1 MYDADGPVNFSPV
14 VVLSRLALAAG
25 VCTIAAG
32 IRKSGSRKSWLI
44 VLNGLALSAYGLIPL
59 FWKGPLSFLLFARLL
74 VVMAISIGIFE
85 LVTARA
91 LWHRHRVAGRR
102 VCRPG
107 RSGVVWFC
115 RGVSGFGAGLAAT
128 GTQGFSPIRFSLA
141 GPLLWLHRNLHA
153 GIRNPAWIFVLLIFR
168 GNPVCAVDDQHIHRD
183 LLSAPIWAII
193 YLLNPDCGG
202 SIWSGTPLG

>member
-1 MYDADGPVNFSPV
+1 MPNWWLLALGGVLDAIISVVYLIMYDADGPVNFSPV

-32 IRKSGSRKSWLI
+32 IWKSRNGKSWLI

-91 LWHRHRVAGRR
+91 LWHRHRIAAGGFLGLAGAASFGFAVVFLALVLGWLQLERR
-102 VCRPG
+102 AFHP
-107 RSGVVWFC
+107 
-115 RGVSGFGAGLAAT
+115 SGF
-128 GTQGFSPIRFSLA
+128 
-141 GPLLWLHRNLHA
+141 LWLGLYFGFTA
-153 GIRNPAWIFVLLIFR
+153 ICMLGL
-168 GNPVCAVDDQHIHRD
+168 GNPRR
-183 LLSAPIWAII
+183 S
-193 YLLNPDCGG
+193 
-202 SIWSGTPLG
+202 SSS